1 LRRKVLV
8 LVAVVVAF
16 ASGRALAYQ
25 AHMQNALGALQSAY
39 GELQQAQRDKGGH
52 RTNAVH
58 LVEEAIKQVEIGI
71 HYAAER
77 GGG

>member
-1 LRRKVLV
+1 MRSKFLALA
-8 LVAVVVAF
+8 LGAVAF
-16 ASGRALAYQ
+16 FAGRAVAYQ

-58 LVEEAIKQVEIGI
+58 LVEEAIKQVEVGI
-71 HYAAER
+71 HFAAEH
-77 GGG
+77 GG